1 MSSLEVDPAVLQAT
15 GRRLRAAVEV
25 ARDIRSERGALTALV
40 TDSGHDQLSES
51 VRTFL
56 DRWAHGIG
64 CLIED
69 ADTLATMLTDAGTAY
84 GRVESSIGQA
94 CDAAG

>member
-1 MSSLEVDPAVLQAT
+1 MAEIEVDPALLAAT

-25 ARDIRSERGALTALV
+25 AREVRSERSTLTAMV
-40 TDSGHDQLSES
+40 ADAGHDELAES

-64 CLIED
+64 CLVDD
-69 ADTLATMLTDAGTAY
+69 AETLARMLSDAGTAY
-84 GRVESSIGQA
+84 GRVEAATAAA
-94 CDAAG
+94 CETGG

>member
-1 MSSLEVDPAVLQAT
+1 VSSLEVDPAVLQAT

-25 ARDIRSERGALTALV
+25 ARDVRSERGALTTLV

-51 VRTFL
+51 VRAFL

-69 ADTLATMLTDAGTAY
+69 ADTLATMLTESGTFYAD
-84 GRVESSIGQA
+84 VEGSIAQA
-94 CDAAG
+94 CDPVG

>member
-1 MSSLEVDPAVLQAT
+1 VSSLEVDPAVLQAT

-25 ARDIRSERGALTALV
+25 ARDVRSERAALTGLV
-40 TDSGHDQLSES
+40 TDSGHDRLSES

-69 ADTLATMLTDAGTAY
+69 ADTLATMLTEAGTVYAD
-84 GRVESSIGQA
+84 VEGSIAQA
-94 CDAAG
+94 CDPVG